1 MEQLR
6 GKKFVILLHEHA
18 KFIKPDYTLH
28 LLIKEWRAWGVEIEV
43 LNGTNCFV
51 KADAVILHISLTVVP
66 EVYLRFAERYPV
78 AINGKVADISK
89 RRVSANLIDR
99 FDDYDGPV
107 IVKTNLNYGGM
118 PELSVATLSSPI
130 GRLKRLAKKSFP
142 SRWSGYLA
150 PEHYPIH
157 ESKSDVADWI
167 WKDSR
172 LVVEKFLPELVD
184 DHHCLRQWCFLGDQ
198 GSNVLALSKNP
209 IVKNANTIKYK
220 PVADIP
226 EELFS
231 IRREMDFDYGKFDY
245 TIVDGKAIL
254 YDANS
259 TPTYDTGTGLEQA
272 KTNAAIMAKGI
283 TAFVS

>member
-18 KFIKPDYTLH
+18 KFIKPDFTLH
-28 LLIKEWRAWGVEIEV
+28 LLIEEWRAWGVEIKV
-43 LNGTNCFV
+43 LNGTNRFV
-51 KADAVILHISLTVVP
+51 KADAVILHINLTVVP

-107 IVKTNLNYGGM
+107 VVKTNLNYGGV
-118 PELSVATLSSPI
+118 PELNVATLSSPI
-130 GRLKRLAKKSFP
+130 GRLKRLAKRSLP
-142 SRWSGYLA
+142 LRWSGYLD
-150 PEHYPIH
+150 PKHYPIH

-184 DHHCLRQWCFLGDQ
+184 NHYCLRQWYFLGDQ
-198 GSNVLALSKNP
+198 GSNNLGLSKNP
-209 IVKNANTIKYK
+209 IVKGADIIKYE
-220 PVADIP
+220 PVANIP

-231 IRREMDFDYGKFDY
+231 IRRELNFDYGKFDY
-245 TIVDGKAIL
+245 AIVDGKAIL
-254 YDANS
+254 YDANK
-259 TPTYDTGTGLEQA
+259 TPTYNTGTGLEQA